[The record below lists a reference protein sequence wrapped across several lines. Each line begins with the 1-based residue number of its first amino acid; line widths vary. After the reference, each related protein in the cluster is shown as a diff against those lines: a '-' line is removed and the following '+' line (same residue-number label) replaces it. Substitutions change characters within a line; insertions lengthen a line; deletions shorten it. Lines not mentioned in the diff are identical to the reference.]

1 MMRLFCPIYPII
13 ASTHRSGNV
22 AGARGNLKSAR
33 KSAAVFR
40 GLQRKVVNRQYVF
53 ASAALSARDEPQQR
67 ESGGIRI
74 GRVGS
79 YSRPAG
85 PTHWSVL
92 LAMRYGLQGNHRED
106 FKMTKTN
113 DILSNESL
121 GFDPD
126 VLAQRYAEERE
137 KRIRPDAET
146 QFVQLSHDSPFA
158 NKYLEEDPY
167 SETLDR
173 APLKDQR
180 EVIVI
185 GGGWVGMLTA
195 ARLSQAGI
203 RDVRIVESGSD
214 FGGTW
219 YWNRY
224 PGAQCDIESYSY
236 LPLLEETGYIPK
248 LRYSYAS
255 EIYEHAQRIGK
266 HFDLYKDAVFQTWVT
281 ELRWLEDESL
291 WLVTTN
297 RGDAM
302 RARHI
307 CLGTGPANRPRLP
320 GIPGVEQFKG
330 HSFHTCR
337 WDYDY
342 TGGGPTGN
350 LTGLADKTVAI
361 IGTGATAVQCVPAL
375 GESAKQLYVFQ
386 RTPSS
391 VDVRNNAETD
401 PLWAESLEPGWQRDR
416 QKKFGEAFLGGP
428 IDPAFVDDGW
438 TRLTRNLKELVAQSE
453 ERISGLAQIADFK
466 TMETIRGL
474 VDETVKDPEVAEKL
488 KAYYNQFCKRPTF
501 NDFYLD
507 TFNRPNVELV
517 DVSASQGVEAITET
531 GIIANGQEY
540 PVDCI
545 IYASGFEITSSYER
559 RLGIPIFGVAGQ
571 SIYEHWEAGMR
582 SMHGL
587 MVSGFPNL
595 FLCGGGFVF
604 QLGANYAHGID
615 VQAGHVAYTIGELS
629 RRGIRSANVSLDAEE
644 RWIADQL
651 ETKGGGFVLGGSPD
665 TCTPGY
671 YNQEGTAK
679 RYRNVR
685 RETYSKGV
693 GAYMKLLRAWRDDGQ
708 LDGLDLD

>member
-1 MMRLFCPIYPII
+1 M
-13 ASTHRSGNV
+13 
-22 AGARGNLKSAR
+22 
-33 KSAAVFR
+33 
-40 GLQRKVVNRQYVF
+40 
-53 ASAALSARDEPQQR
+53 D
-67 ESGGIRI
+67 
-74 GRVGS
+74 
-79 YSRPAG
+79 
-85 PTHWSVL
+85 
-92 LAMRYGLQGNHRED
+92 
-106 FKMTKTN
+106 TN
-113 DILSNESL
+113 DKVISPEAL

-126 VLAQRYAEERE
+126 ALSQRYAAERD
-137 KRIRPDAET
+137 KRIRADAEA
-146 QFVQLSHDSPFA
+146 QFVQLSHDSPFT
-158 NKYLEEDPY
+158 NKYLEADPY
-167 SETLDR
+167 CEPLER
-173 APLKDQR
+173 APLKDER

-195 ARLSQAGI
+195 ARLVEAGI
-203 RDVRIVESGSD
+203 TDVRIVESGGD

-248 LRYSYAS
+248 LRFSYAS

-281 ELRWLEDESL
+281 ELRWLEDESM
-291 WLVTTN
+291 WLVATN
-297 RGDAM
+297 RGDEM
-302 RARHI
+302 RARHV

-320 GIPGVEQFKG
+320 GIPGVEKFTG

-337 WDYDY
+337 WDYEY
-342 TGGGPTGN
+342 TGGGPDGG

-375 GESAKQLYVFQ
+375 GAGAKQLYVFQ

-391 VDVRNNAETD
+391 VDVRNNAKTD
-401 PLWAESLEPGWQRDR
+401 PEWAKNLKPGWQKER

-428 IDPAFVDDGW
+428 IDPAFADDGW
-438 TRLTRNLKELVAQSE
+438 TRLTRNLSELASQTEGKVP
-453 ERISGLAQIADFK
+453 GLVQIADFK
-466 TMETIRGL
+466 TMEEIRGL
-474 VDETVKDPEVAEKL
+474 VDDTVQDPEVAEKL

-517 DVSASQGVEAITET
+517 DVSATQGVEAITEN
-531 GIIANGQEY
+531 GIIANGKEY
-540 PVDCI
+540 AVDCI
-545 IYASGFEITSSYER
+545 VYASGFEITSSYER
-559 RLGIPIFGVAGQ
+559 RLGIPIFGVGGK
-571 SIYEHWEAGMR
+571 SIYEHWQEGMR
-582 SMHGL
+582 TMHGL
-587 MVSGFPNL
+587 MVSDFPNL

-615 VQAGHVAYTIGELS
+615 VQAGHVAYTITELGN
-629 RRGIRSANVSLDAEE
+629 RGVKAANVSVAAEE

-671 YNQEGTAK
+671 YNQEGTTQ

-693 GAYMKLLRAWRDDGQ
+693 GAYMKLLRQWRADGE
-708 LDGLDLD
+708 LEGLELN

>member
-1 MMRLFCPIYPII
+1 MSEAQHPF
-13 ASTHRSGNV
+13 
-22 AGARGNLKSAR
+22 
-33 KSAAVFR
+33 
-40 GLQRKVVNRQYVF
+40 
-53 ASAALSARDEPQQR
+53 
-67 ESGGIRI
+67 
-74 GRVGS
+74 
-79 YSRPAG
+79 
-85 PTHWSVL
+85 
-92 LAMRYGLQGNHRED
+92 
-106 FKMTKTN
+106 
-113 DILSNESL
+113 SNEAL

-126 VLAQRYAEERE
+126 ALAKRYAEERV
-137 KRIRPDAET
+137 KRIREDAEA

-167 SETLDR
+167 CEPVQRD
-173 APLKDQR
+173 PIKDER

-195 ARLSQAGI
+195 ARLVQAGI
-203 RDVRIVESGSD
+203 EGVRIVESGGD

-236 LPLLEETGYIPK
+236 LPLLEETGYVPK
-248 LRYSYAS
+248 LRYSFAP
-255 EIYEHAQRIGK
+255 EIYEHAQRIGR
-266 HFDLYKDAVFQTWVT
+266 HFGLYKDAVFQTWVT
-281 ELRWLEDESL
+281 ELRWLEDEKR
-291 WLVTTN
+291 WLVQTN
-297 RGDAM
+297 HGDEM
-302 RARHI
+302 RARHV

-320 GIPGVEQFKG
+320 GIPGVENFKG

-342 TGGGPTGN
+342 TGGSHEGN
-350 LTGLADKTVAI
+350 LTKLANKTVAI

-401 PLWAESLEPGWQRDR
+401 PEWAASLKPGWQKER

-438 TRLTRNLKELVAQSE
+438 TRLTRNVKTLASKATEQVSNLVQ
-453 ERISGLAQIADFK
+453 LADFK
-466 TMETIRGL
+466 TMEEIRGL
-474 VDETVKDPEVAEKL
+474 VDETVKDPDTADKL

-501 NDFYLD
+501 NDHYLE
-507 TFNRPNVELV
+507 TFNRDNVELV
-517 DVSASQGVEAITET
+517 DVSATQGVEAITEG
-531 GIIANGQEY
+531 GIVANGKEY
-540 PVDCI
+540 EVDCI

-559 RLGIPIFGVAGQ
+559 RLGIPIFGMRGQ
-571 SIYEHWEAGMR
+571 SIYEHWQDGMR

-595 FLCGGGFVF
+595 YMCGGGFVF

-615 VQAGHVAYTIGELS
+615 VQAGHVAYTISELS
-629 RRGIRSANVSLDAEE
+629 RRGIESANVSHEAEE
-644 RWIADQL
+644 QWISDQL
-651 ETKGGGFVLGGSPD
+651 DTRISGFVLGGSPD

-671 YNQEGTAK
+671 YNQEGTSK
-679 RYRNVR
+679 RYRDVR

-693 GAYMKLLRAWRDDGQ
+693 GAYMKLLRDWRESNT
-708 LDGLDLD
+708 LEGLELG

>member
-1 MMRLFCPIYPII
+1 M
-13 ASTHRSGNV
+13 S
-22 AGARGNLKSAR
+22 
-33 KSAAVFR
+33 
-40 GLQRKVVNRQYVF
+40 VN
-53 ASAALSARDEPQQR
+53 
-67 ESGGIRI
+67 
-74 GRVGS
+74 
-79 YSRPAG
+79 
-85 PTHWSVL
+85 
-92 LAMRYGLQGNHRED
+92 
-106 FKMTKTN
+106 N
-113 DILSNESL
+113 DPFSIDSL

-126 VLAQRYAEERE
+126 TLSKRYAVERE
-137 KRIRPDAET
+137 KRIREDAEA

-167 SETLDR
+167 CEPVQRD
-173 APLKDQR
+173 PIKDER

-195 ARLSQAGI
+195 ARLVQAGI
-203 RDVRIVESGSD
+203 DGVRIVESGGD

-236 LPLLEETGYIPK
+236 LPLLEETGYVPK
-248 LRYSYAS
+248 LRYSFAP
-255 EIYEHAQRIGK
+255 EIYEHAQRIGQ
-266 HFDLYKDAVFQTWVT
+266 HFGLYEDAVFQTWVT
-281 ELRWLEDESL
+281 ELRWLEDDNR
-291 WLVTTN
+291 WLVQTN
-297 RGDAM
+297 HGDEM

-320 GIPGVEQFKG
+320 GIPGVENFKG

-342 TGGGPTGN
+342 TGGSHEGGLEN
-350 LTGLADKTVAI
+350 LADKTVAI

-401 PLWAESLEPGWQRDR
+401 PKWAASLKPGWQKER

-438 TRLTRNLKELVAQSE
+438 TRLTRNVRTLASKATEQVSNLVQ
-453 ERISGLAQIADFK
+453 LADFK
-466 TMETIRGL
+466 TMEEIRGL
-474 VDETVKDPEVAEKL
+474 VDETVRDPETADKL

-501 NDFYLD
+501 NDHYLD
-507 TFNRPNVELV
+507 TFNRDNVELV
-517 DVSASQGVEAITET
+517 DVSTTQGVEAITER
-531 GIIANGQEY
+531 GVVASGKEY
-540 PVDCI
+540 EVDCI

-559 RLGIPIFGVAGQ
+559 RLGIPIFGIGGR
-571 SIYEHWEAGMR
+571 SIYEHWQDGMR

-595 FLCGGGFVF
+595 YMCGGGFVF

-615 VQAGHVAYTIGELS
+615 LQAGHVAYIISELS
-629 RRGIRSANVSLDAEE
+629 RRGIQSANVSHQAEE
-644 RWIADQL
+644 HWISDQL
-651 ETKGGGFVLGGSPD
+651 DTRISSFVLGGSPD

-671 YNQEGTAK
+671 YNQEGTRK
-679 RYRNVR
+679 RYRDVR

-693 GAYMKLLRAWRDDGQ
+693 GAYMKLLRDWRESNT
-708 LDGLDLD
+708 LEGLELS

>member
-1 MMRLFCPIYPII
+1 M
-13 ASTHRSGNV
+13 
-22 AGARGNLKSAR
+22 
-33 KSAAVFR
+33 AATD
-40 GLQRKVVNRQYVF
+40 NP
-53 ASAALSARDEPQQR
+53 LSR
-67 ESGGIRI
+67 E
-74 GRVGS
+74 
-79 YSRPAG
+79 
-85 PTHWSVL
+85 
-92 LAMRYGLQGNHRED
+92 
-106 FKMTKTN
+106 K
-113 DILSNESL
+113 L

-126 VLAQRYAEERE
+126 ALAKRYALERE
-137 KRIRPDAET
+137 KRVRPDAEA

-167 SETLDR
+167 CEPETR
-173 APLKDQR
+173 SPLKDKR

-195 ARLSQAGI
+195 ARLIQAGV
-203 RDVRIVESGSD
+203 RDVRIVESGGD

-236 LPLLEETGYIPK
+236 LPLLEETGYVPK
-248 LRYSYAS
+248 LRFSYAS
-255 EIYEHAQRIGK
+255 EIYEHAQRIGQ
-266 HFDLYKDAVFQTWVT
+266 HFNLYKDAVFQTWVT
-281 ELRWLEDESL
+281 ELRWLEDEAM
-291 WLVTTN
+291 WLVSTN
-297 RGDAM
+297 RGDEM
-302 RARHI
+302 RARHV

-320 GIPGVEQFKG
+320 GIPGVESFKG

-342 TGGGPTGN
+342 TGGGPEGN
-350 LTGLADKTVAI
+350 LTGLKDKNVAI

-375 GESAKQLYVFQ
+375 GKSAKQLYVFQ

-391 VDVRNNAETD
+391 VDLRNNAETD
-401 PLWAESLEPGWQRDR
+401 PEWAKNLKPGWQKER

-438 TRLTRNLKELVAQSE
+438 TRLTRNLKAMASQVEGKAPGLVQM
-453 ERISGLAQIADFK
+453 ADFK
-466 TMETIRGL
+466 TMEDIRGL
-474 VDETVKDPEVAEKL
+474 VDDVVKNPEVAEKL

-501 NDFYLD
+501 NDYYLD
-507 TFNRPNVELV
+507 TFNRTNVELV
-517 DVSASQGVEAITET
+517 DVSATQGVEAITESA
-531 GIIANGQEY
+531 IVANGKEY

-545 IYASGFEITSSYER
+545 VYASGFEITSSYER
-559 RLGIPIFGVAGQ
+559 RLGIPVFGIEGQ
-571 SIYEHWEAGMR
+571 SIYDHWQDGMR
-582 SMHGL
+582 TMHGL

-615 VQAGHVAYTIGELS
+615 VQAGHVAYTISELAS
-629 RRGIRSANVSLDAEE
+629 RGIKSANVSNEAEE

-651 ETKGGGFVLGGSPD
+651 ETKGSGFVLGGSPD

-671 YNQEGTAK
+671 YNQEGTTK

-693 GAYMKLLRAWRDDGQ
+693 GAYMKLLREWREDG
-708 LDGLDLD
+708 GLNGLELQ

>member
-1 MMRLFCPIYPII
+1 M
-13 ASTHRSGNV
+13 A
-22 AGARGNLKSAR
+22 
-33 KSAAVFR
+33 
-40 GLQRKVVNRQYVF
+40 
-53 ASAALSARDEPQQR
+53 
-67 ESGGIRI
+67 
-74 GRVGS
+74 
-79 YSRPAG
+79 
-85 PTHWSVL
+85 
-92 LAMRYGLQGNHRED
+92 
-106 FKMTKTN
+106 TN
-113 DILSNESL
+113 DEVISPEVL

-126 VLAQRYAEERE
+126 ALAQRYAAERD
-137 KRIRPDAET
+137 KRIRADAEA
-146 QFVQLSHDSPFA
+146 QFVQLSHDSPFT
-158 NKYLEEDPY
+158 NKYLEDDPY
-167 SETLDR
+167 CKALDR

-195 ARLSQAGI
+195 ARLVEAGI
-203 RDVRIVESGSD
+203 SDVRIVESGGD

-236 LPLLEETGYIPK
+236 LPLLEETGYVPK
-248 LRYSYAS
+248 LRFSYAS
-255 EIYEHAQRIGK
+255 EIYEHAQRIGR

-281 ELRWLEDESL
+281 ELRWLEDESM
-291 WLVTTN
+291 WLVATN
-297 RGDAM
+297 RGDEM
-302 RARHI
+302 RARHV

-320 GIPGVEQFKG
+320 GIPGVGKFKG

-342 TGGGPTGN
+342 TGGGPDGG

-375 GESAKQLYVFQ
+375 GEGAKQLYVFQ

-401 PLWAESLEPGWQRDR
+401 PEWAKNLKPGWQKER

-428 IDPAFVDDGW
+428 IDPAFADDGW
-438 TRLTRNLKELVAQSE
+438 TRLTRNVTELANQTAGKVP
-453 ERISGLAQIADFK
+453 GLVQIADFK
-466 TMETIRGL
+466 TMEEIRGL
-474 VDETVKDPEVAEKL
+474 VDDTVKDPDVAEKL

-517 DVSASQGVEAITET
+517 DVSATQGVEAITEN
-531 GIIANGQEY
+531 GIIANDKEY
-540 PVDCI
+540 AVDCI
-545 IYASGFEITSSYER
+545 VYASGFEITSSYER
-559 RLGIPIFGVAGQ
+559 RLGIPIFGIGGE
-571 SIYEHWEAGMR
+571 SIYEHWREGMR
-582 SMHGL
+582 TMHGL

-615 VQAGHVAYTIGELS
+615 VQAGHVAYTITELGS
-629 RRGIRSANVSLDAEE
+629 RGVKAANVSITAEE

-671 YNQEGTAK
+671 YNQEGTTQ
-679 RYRNVR
+679 RYRDVR

-693 GAYMKLLRAWRDDGQ
+693 GAYMKLLRQWREDGE
-708 LDGLDLD
+708 LEGLELN

>member
-1 MMRLFCPIYPII
+1 MSEAQHPF
-13 ASTHRSGNV
+13 
-22 AGARGNLKSAR
+22 
-33 KSAAVFR
+33 
-40 GLQRKVVNRQYVF
+40 
-53 ASAALSARDEPQQR
+53 
-67 ESGGIRI
+67 
-74 GRVGS
+74 
-79 YSRPAG
+79 
-85 PTHWSVL
+85 
-92 LAMRYGLQGNHRED
+92 
-106 FKMTKTN
+106 
-113 DILSNESL
+113 SNEAL

-126 VLAQRYAEERE
+126 ALAKRYAEERE
-137 KRIRPDAET
+137 KRIREDAEA

-167 SETLDR
+167 CEPVQRD
-173 APLKDQR
+173 PIKDER

-195 ARLSQAGI
+195 ARLVQAGI
-203 RDVRIVESGSD
+203 EGVRIVESGGD

-236 LPLLEETGYIPK
+236 LPLLEETGYVPK
-248 LRYSYAS
+248 LRYSFAP
-255 EIYEHAQRIGK
+255 EIYEHAQRIGQ
-266 HFDLYKDAVFQTWVT
+266 HFGLYEDAVFQTWVT
-281 ELRWLEDESL
+281 ELRWLEDEKR
-291 WLVTTN
+291 WLVQTN
-297 RGDAM
+297 HGDEM

-320 GIPGVEQFKG
+320 GIPGVEDFKG

-342 TGGGPTGN
+342 TGGSHEGGLDN
-350 LTGLADKTVAI
+350 LADKTVAI

-401 PLWAESLEPGWQRDR
+401 PEWAASLKPGWQKER

-428 IDPAFVDDGW
+428 IDPAFIDDGW
-438 TRLTRNLKELVAQSE
+438 TRLTRNVKTLASKATEQVSNLVQ
-453 ERISGLAQIADFK
+453 LADFK
-466 TMETIRGL
+466 TMEEIRGL
-474 VDETVKDPEVAEKL
+474 VDETVKDPETADKL

-501 NDFYLD
+501 NDHYLA
-507 TFNRPNVELV
+507 TFNRENVELV
-517 DVSASQGVEAITET
+517 DVSTTQGVEAITER
-531 GIIANGQEY
+531 GIVANGKEY
-540 PVDCI
+540 EVDCI

-559 RLGIPIFGVAGQ
+559 RLGIPIFGMGGQ
-571 SIYEHWEAGMR
+571 SIYEHWQDGMR

-595 FLCGGGFVF
+595 YMCGGGFVF

-615 VQAGHVAYTIGELS
+615 VQAGHVAYTISELS
-629 RRGIRSANVSLDAEE
+629 HRGIQSANVSHEAEE
-644 RWIADQL
+644 QWISDQL
-651 ETKGGGFVLGGSPD
+651 DTRISGFVLGGSPD

-671 YNQEGTAK
+671 YNQEGTSK
-679 RYRNVR
+679 RYRDVR

-693 GAYMKLLRAWRDDGQ
+693 GAYMKLLRDWRESNT
-708 LDGLDLD
+708 LEGLELS

>member
-1 MMRLFCPIYPII
+1 VSEAQHPF
-13 ASTHRSGNV
+13 
-22 AGARGNLKSAR
+22 
-33 KSAAVFR
+33 
-40 GLQRKVVNRQYVF
+40 
-53 ASAALSARDEPQQR
+53 
-67 ESGGIRI
+67 
-74 GRVGS
+74 
-79 YSRPAG
+79 
-85 PTHWSVL
+85 
-92 LAMRYGLQGNHRED
+92 
-106 FKMTKTN
+106 
-113 DILSNESL
+113 SNEAL

-126 VLAQRYAEERE
+126 ALAKRYAEERV
-137 KRIRPDAET
+137 KRIREDAEA

-167 SETLDR
+167 CEPVQRD
-173 APLKDQR
+173 PIKDER

-195 ARLSQAGI
+195 ARLVQAGI
-203 RDVRIVESGSD
+203 EGVRIVESGGD

-236 LPLLEETGYIPK
+236 LPLLEETGYVPK
-248 LRYSYAS
+248 LRYSFAP
-255 EIYEHAQRIGK
+255 EIYEHAQRIGR
-266 HFDLYKDAVFQTWVT
+266 HFGLYKDAVFQTWVT
-281 ELRWLEDESL
+281 ELRWLEDEKR
-291 WLVTTN
+291 WLVQTN
-297 RGDAM
+297 HGDEM
-302 RARHI
+302 RARHV

-320 GIPGVEQFKG
+320 GIPGVENFKG

-342 TGGGPTGN
+342 TGGSHEGN
-350 LTGLADKTVAI
+350 LTKLANKTVAI

-401 PLWAESLEPGWQRDR
+401 PEWAASLKPGWQKER

-438 TRLTRNLKELVAQSE
+438 TRLTRNVKTLASKATEQVSNLVQ
-453 ERISGLAQIADFK
+453 LADFK
-466 TMETIRGL
+466 TMEEIRGL
-474 VDETVKDPEVAEKL
+474 VDETVKDPDTADKL

-501 NDFYLD
+501 NDHYLE
-507 TFNRPNVELV
+507 TFNRDNVELV
-517 DVSASQGVEAITET
+517 DVSATQGVEAITEG
-531 GIIANGQEY
+531 GIVANGKEY
-540 PVDCI
+540 EVDCI

-559 RLGIPIFGVAGQ
+559 RLGIPIFGMGGQ
-571 SIYEHWEAGMR
+571 SIYEHWQDGMR

-595 FLCGGGFVF
+595 YMCGGGFVF

-615 VQAGHVAYTIGELS
+615 VQAGHVAYTISELS
-629 RRGIRSANVSLDAEE
+629 RRGIQSANVSHEAEE
-644 RWIADQL
+644 QWISDQL
-651 ETKGGGFVLGGSPD
+651 DTRISGFVLGGSPD

-671 YNQEGTAK
+671 YNQEGTSK
-679 RYRNVR
+679 RYRDVR

-693 GAYMKLLRAWRDDGQ
+693 GAYMKLLRDWRESNT
-708 LDGLDLD
+708 LEGLELG

>member
-1 MMRLFCPIYPII
+1 M
-13 ASTHRSGNV
+13 
-22 AGARGNLKSAR
+22 
-33 KSAAVFR
+33 
-40 GLQRKVVNRQYVF
+40 
-53 ASAALSARDEPQQR
+53 D
-67 ESGGIRI
+67 
-74 GRVGS
+74 
-79 YSRPAG
+79 
-85 PTHWSVL
+85 
-92 LAMRYGLQGNHRED
+92 
-106 FKMTKTN
+106 TN
-113 DILSNESL
+113 DKVISPEAL

-126 VLAQRYAEERE
+126 ALSQRYAAERD
-137 KRIRPDAET
+137 KRIRADAEA
-146 QFVQLSHDSPFA
+146 QFVQLSHESPFT
-158 NKYLEEDPY
+158 NKYLEADPY
-167 SETLDR
+167 CEPLER
-173 APLKDQR
+173 APLKDER

-195 ARLSQAGI
+195 ARLVEAGI
-203 RDVRIVESGSD
+203 TDVRIVESGGD

-248 LRYSYAS
+248 LRFSYAS

-281 ELRWLEDESL
+281 ELRWLEDESM
-291 WLVTTN
+291 WLVATN
-297 RGDAM
+297 RGDEM
-302 RARHI
+302 RARHV

-320 GIPGVEQFKG
+320 GIPGVEKFTG

-342 TGGGPTGN
+342 TGGGPDGG

-375 GESAKQLYVFQ
+375 GAGAKQLYVFQ

-391 VDVRNNAETD
+391 VDARNNAETD
-401 PLWAESLEPGWQRDR
+401 PEWAKNLKPGWQKER

-428 IDPAFVDDGW
+428 IDPAFADDGW
-438 TRLTRNLKELVAQSE
+438 TRLTRNLSELASQTEGKVP
-453 ERISGLAQIADFK
+453 GLVQIADFK
-466 TMETIRGL
+466 TMEEIRGL
-474 VDETVKDPEVAEKL
+474 VDDTVQDPEVAEKL

-517 DVSASQGVEAITET
+517 DVSATQGVEAITEN
-531 GIIANGQEY
+531 GIIANGKEY
-540 PVDCI
+540 AVDCI
-545 IYASGFEITSSYER
+545 VYASGFEITSSYER
-559 RLGIPIFGVAGQ
+559 RLGIPIFGVGGK
-571 SIYEHWEAGMR
+571 SIYEHWQEGMR
-582 SMHGL
+582 TMHGL
-587 MVSGFPNL
+587 MVSDFPNL

-615 VQAGHVAYTIGELS
+615 VQAGHVAYTITEL
-629 RRGIRSANVSLDAEE
+629 RNRGVKAANVSVAAEE

-671 YNQEGTAK
+671 YNQEGTTQ

-693 GAYMKLLRAWRDDGQ
+693 GAYMKLLRQWRADGE
-708 LDGLDLD
+708 LEGLELN

>member
-1 MMRLFCPIYPII
+1 M
-13 ASTHRSGNV
+13 
-22 AGARGNLKSAR
+22 
-33 KSAAVFR
+33 
-40 GLQRKVVNRQYVF
+40 
-53 ASAALSARDEPQQR
+53 D
-67 ESGGIRI
+67 
-74 GRVGS
+74 
-79 YSRPAG
+79 
-85 PTHWSVL
+85 
-92 LAMRYGLQGNHRED
+92 
-106 FKMTKTN
+106 TN
-113 DILSNESL
+113 DKVISPEAL

-126 VLAQRYAEERE
+126 ALSQRYAAERD
-137 KRIRPDAET
+137 KRIRADAEA
-146 QFVQLSHDSPFA
+146 QFVQLSHESPFT
-158 NKYLEEDPY
+158 NKYLEADPY
-167 SETLDR
+167 CEPLER
-173 APLKDQR
+173 APLKDER

-195 ARLSQAGI
+195 ARLVEAGI
-203 RDVRIVESGSD
+203 TDVRIVESGGD

-248 LRYSYAS
+248 LRFSYAS

-281 ELRWLEDESL
+281 ELRWLEDESM
-291 WLVTTN
+291 WLVATN
-297 RGDAM
+297 RGDEM
-302 RARHI
+302 RARRV

-320 GIPGVEQFKG
+320 GIPGVEKFTG

-337 WDYDY
+337 WDYEY
-342 TGGGPTGN
+342 TGGGPDGG

-375 GESAKQLYVFQ
+375 GAGAKQLYVFQ

-391 VDVRNNAETD
+391 VDARNNAETD
-401 PLWAESLEPGWQRDR
+401 PEWAKNLKPGWQKER

-428 IDPAFVDDGW
+428 IDPAFADDGW
-438 TRLTRNLKELVAQSE
+438 TRLTRNLSELASQTEGKVP
-453 ERISGLAQIADFK
+453 GLVQIADFK
-466 TMETIRGL
+466 TMEEIRGL
-474 VDETVKDPEVAEKL
+474 VDDTVQDPEVAEKL

-517 DVSASQGVEAITET
+517 DVSATQGVEAITEN
-531 GIIANGQEY
+531 GIVANGKEY
-540 PVDCI
+540 AVDCI
-545 IYASGFEITSSYER
+545 VYASGFEITSSYER
-559 RLGIPIFGVAGQ
+559 RLGIPIFGIGGK
-571 SIYEHWEAGMR
+571 SIYEHWQEGMR
-582 SMHGL
+582 TMHGL

-615 VQAGHVAYTIGELS
+615 VQAGHVAYTITELGN
-629 RRGIRSANVSLDAEE
+629 RGVKAVNVSVAAEE

-671 YNQEGTAK
+671 YNQEGTTQ

-693 GAYMKLLRAWRDDGQ
+693 GAYMKLLRQWRADGE
-708 LDGLDLD
+708 LEGLELN

>member
-1 MMRLFCPIYPII
+1 VSEAQHPFSSE
-13 ASTHRSGNV
+13 A
-22 AGARGNLKSAR
+22 
-33 KSAAVFR
+33 
-40 GLQRKVVNRQYVF
+40 
-53 ASAALSARDEPQQR
+53 
-67 ESGGIRI
+67 
-74 GRVGS
+74 
-79 YSRPAG
+79 
-85 PTHWSVL
+85 
-92 LAMRYGLQGNHRED
+92 
-106 FKMTKTN
+106 
-113 DILSNESL
+113 L

-126 VLAQRYAEERE
+126 ALAKRYAEERE
-137 KRIRPDAET
+137 KRIRGDAEA

-167 SETLDR
+167 CEPVQRD
-173 APLKDQR
+173 PIKDER

-195 ARLSQAGI
+195 ARLVQAGI
-203 RDVRIVESGSD
+203 EGVRIVESGGD

-236 LPLLEETGYIPK
+236 LPLLEETGYVPK
-248 LRYSYAS
+248 LRYSFAP
-255 EIYEHAQRIGK
+255 EIYEHAQRIGQ
-266 HFDLYKDAVFQTWVT
+266 HFGLYEDAVFQTWVT
-281 ELRWLEDESL
+281 ELRWLDNEKR
-291 WLVTTN
+291 WLVQTN
-297 RGDAM
+297 HDDEM

-320 GIPGVEQFKG
+320 GIPGVEDFKG

-342 TGGGPTGN
+342 TGGSHEEGLDN
-350 LTGLADKTVAI
+350 LADKTVAI

-401 PLWAESLEPGWQRDR
+401 PEWAASLKPGWQKER

-438 TRLTRNLKELVAQSE
+438 TRLTRNVKALASKATEQVSNLVQ
-453 ERISGLAQIADFK
+453 LADFK
-466 TMETIRGL
+466 TMEEIRGL
-474 VDETVKDPEVAEKL
+474 VDETVKDPETADKL

-501 NDFYLD
+501 NDHYLA
-507 TFNRPNVELV
+507 TFNRENVELV
-517 DVSASQGVEAITET
+517 DVSTTQGVEAITER
-531 GIIANGQEY
+531 GIVANGKEY
-540 PVDCI
+540 EVDCI

-559 RLGIPIFGVAGQ
+559 RLGIPIFGMGGQ
-571 SIYEHWEAGMR
+571 SIYEHWQDGMR

-595 FLCGGGFVF
+595 YMCGGGFVF

-615 VQAGHVAYTIGELS
+615 VQAGHVAYTISELS
-629 RRGIRSANVSLDAEE
+629 HRGIQSANVSHEAEE
-644 RWIADQL
+644 QWISDQL
-651 ETKGGGFVLGGSPD
+651 DTRISGFVLGGSPD

-671 YNQEGTAK
+671 YNQEGTSK
-679 RYRNVR
+679 RYRDVR

-693 GAYMKLLRAWRDDGQ
+693 GAYMKLLRDWRESNT
-708 LDGLDLD
+708 LEGLELS

>member
-1 MMRLFCPIYPII
+1 M
-13 ASTHRSGNV
+13 A
-22 AGARGNLKSAR
+22 
-33 KSAAVFR
+33 
-40 GLQRKVVNRQYVF
+40 
-53 ASAALSARDEPQQR
+53 
-67 ESGGIRI
+67 
-74 GRVGS
+74 
-79 YSRPAG
+79 
-85 PTHWSVL
+85 
-92 LAMRYGLQGNHRED
+92 
-106 FKMTKTN
+106 TN
-113 DILSNESL
+113 DEVISPEVL

-126 VLAQRYAEERE
+126 ALAQRYAAERD
-137 KRIRPDAET
+137 KRIRADAEA
-146 QFVQLSHDSPFA
+146 QFVQLSHDSPFT
-158 NKYLEEDPY
+158 NKYLEDDPY
-167 SETLDR
+167 CKALDR

-195 ARLSQAGI
+195 ARLVEAGI
-203 RDVRIVESGSD
+203 SDVRIVESGGD

-236 LPLLEETGYIPK
+236 LPLLEETGYVPK
-248 LRYSYAS
+248 LRFSYAS
-255 EIYEHAQRIGK
+255 EIYEHAQRIGR

-281 ELRWLEDESL
+281 ELRWLEDESM
-291 WLVTTN
+291 WLVATN
-297 RGDAM
+297 RGDEM
-302 RARHI
+302 RARHV

-320 GIPGVEQFKG
+320 GIPGVEKFKG

-342 TGGGPTGN
+342 TGGGPDGG

-375 GESAKQLYVFQ
+375 GEGAKQLYVFQ

-401 PLWAESLEPGWQRDR
+401 PEWAKNLKPGWQKER

-428 IDPAFVDDGW
+428 IDPAFADDGW
-438 TRLTRNLKELVAQSE
+438 TRLTRNVTELANQTAGKVP
-453 ERISGLAQIADFK
+453 GLLQIADFK
-466 TMETIRGL
+466 TMEEIRGL
-474 VDETVKDPEVAEKL
+474 VDDTVKDPDVAEKL

-517 DVSASQGVEAITET
+517 DVSATQGVEAITEN
-531 GIIANGQEY
+531 GIIANDKEY
-540 PVDCI
+540 AVDCI
-545 IYASGFEITSSYER
+545 VYASGFEITSSYER
-559 RLGIPIFGVAGQ
+559 RLGIPIFGIGGE
-571 SIYEHWEAGMR
+571 SIYEHWREGMR
-582 SMHGL
+582 TMHGL

-615 VQAGHVAYTIGELS
+615 VQAGHVAYTITELGS
-629 RRGIRSANVSLDAEE
+629 RGVKAANVSITAEE

-671 YNQEGTAK
+671 YNQEGTTQ
-679 RYRNVR
+679 RYRDVR

-693 GAYMKLLRAWRDDGQ
+693 GAYMKLLRQWREDGE
-708 LDGLDLD
+708 LEGLELN

>member
-1 MMRLFCPIYPII
+1 M
-13 ASTHRSGNV
+13 S
-22 AGARGNLKSAR
+22 
-33 KSAAVFR
+33 
-40 GLQRKVVNRQYVF
+40 VN
-53 ASAALSARDEPQQR
+53 
-67 ESGGIRI
+67 
-74 GRVGS
+74 
-79 YSRPAG
+79 
-85 PTHWSVL
+85 
-92 LAMRYGLQGNHRED
+92 
-106 FKMTKTN
+106 N
-113 DILSNESL
+113 DPFSIESL

-126 VLAQRYAEERE
+126 ALAKRYAEERE
-137 KRIRPDAET
+137 KRIREDAEA

-167 SETLDR
+167 CEPVQRD
-173 APLKDQR
+173 PIKDER

-195 ARLSQAGI
+195 ARLVQAGI
-203 RDVRIVESGSD
+203 EGVRIVESGGD

-236 LPLLEETGYIPK
+236 LPLLEETGYVPK
-248 LRYSYAS
+248 LRYSFAP
-255 EIYEHAQRIGK
+255 EIYEHAQRIGQ
-266 HFDLYKDAVFQTWVT
+266 HFGLYEDAVFQTWVT
-281 ELRWLEDESL
+281 ELRWLEDEKR
-291 WLVTTN
+291 WLVQTN
-297 RGDAM
+297 HGDEM

-320 GIPGVEQFKG
+320 GIPGVEDFRG

-342 TGGGPTGN
+342 TGGSHEGGLDN
-350 LTGLADKTVAI
+350 LADKTVAI

-401 PLWAESLEPGWQRDR
+401 PEWAASLKPGWQKER

-428 IDPAFVDDGW
+428 IDPAFIDDGW
-438 TRLTRNLKELVAQSE
+438 TRLTRNVKTLASKATEQVSNLVQ
-453 ERISGLAQIADFK
+453 LADFK
-466 TMETIRGL
+466 TMEEIRGL
-474 VDETVKDPEVAEKL
+474 VDETVKDPETADKL

-501 NDFYLD
+501 NDHYLA
-507 TFNRPNVELV
+507 TFNRENVELV
-517 DVSASQGVEAITET
+517 DVSTTQGVEAITER
-531 GIIANGQEY
+531 GIVANGKEY
-540 PVDCI
+540 EVDCI

-559 RLGIPIFGVAGQ
+559 RLGIPIFGMGGQ
-571 SIYEHWEAGMR
+571 SIYEHWQNGMR

-595 FLCGGGFVF
+595 YMCGGGFVF

-615 VQAGHVAYTIGELS
+615 VQAGHVAYTISELS
-629 RRGIRSANVSLDAEE
+629 HRGIQSANVSHEAEE
-644 RWIADQL
+644 QWISDQL
-651 ETKGGGFVLGGSPD
+651 DTRISGFVLGGSPD

-671 YNQEGTAK
+671 YNQEGTSK
-679 RYRNVR
+679 RYRDVR

-693 GAYMKLLRAWRDDGQ
+693 GAYMKLLRDWRESNT
-708 LDGLDLD
+708 LEGLELS

>member
-1 MMRLFCPIYPII
+1 MSEAQHPFSSE
-13 ASTHRSGNV
+13 A
-22 AGARGNLKSAR
+22 
-33 KSAAVFR
+33 
-40 GLQRKVVNRQYVF
+40 
-53 ASAALSARDEPQQR
+53 
-67 ESGGIRI
+67 
-74 GRVGS
+74 
-79 YSRPAG
+79 
-85 PTHWSVL
+85 
-92 LAMRYGLQGNHRED
+92 
-106 FKMTKTN
+106 
-113 DILSNESL
+113 L

-126 VLAQRYAEERE
+126 ALAKRYAAERE
-137 KRIRPDAET
+137 KRIREDAEA

-167 SETLDR
+167 CEPVQRD
-173 APLKDQR
+173 PIKDER

-195 ARLSQAGI
+195 ARLVQAGI
-203 RDVRIVESGSD
+203 EGVRIIESGGD

-236 LPLLEETGYIPK
+236 LPLLEETGYVPK
-248 LRYSYAS
+248 LRYSFAP
-255 EIYEHAQRIGK
+255 EIYEHAQRIGQ
-266 HFDLYKDAVFQTWVT
+266 HFGLYENAVFQTWVT
-281 ELRWLEDESL
+281 ELRWLEDEKR
-291 WLVTTN
+291 WLVQTN
-297 RGDAM
+297 HGDEM

-320 GIPGVEQFKG
+320 GIPGVEDFKG

-342 TGGGPTGN
+342 TGGSHEGGLDN
-350 LTGLADKTVAI
+350 LADKTVAI

-401 PLWAESLEPGWQRDR
+401 PEWAASLKPGWQKER
-416 QKKFGEAFLGGP
+416 QRKFGEAFLGGP
-428 IDPAFVDDGW
+428 IDPAFIDDGW
-438 TRLTRNLKELVAQSE
+438 TRLTRNVKTLASKATEQVSNLVQ
-453 ERISGLAQIADFK
+453 LADFK
-466 TMETIRGL
+466 TMEEIRGL
-474 VDETVKDPEVAEKL
+474 VDETVKDPETADKL

-501 NDFYLD
+501 NDHYLA
-507 TFNRPNVELV
+507 TFNRENVELV
-517 DVSASQGVEAITET
+517 DVSATQGVEAITER
-531 GIIANGQEY
+531 GIVANGKEY
-540 PVDCI
+540 EVDCI

-559 RLGIPIFGVAGQ
+559 RLGIPIFGMGGQ
-571 SIYEHWEAGMR
+571 SIYEHWQDGMR

-595 FLCGGGFVF
+595 YMCGGGFVF

-615 VQAGHVAYTIGELS
+615 VQAGHVAYTISELS
-629 RRGIRSANVSLDAEE
+629 RRGIQSANVSHEAEE
-644 RWIADQL
+644 QWISDQL
-651 ETKGGGFVLGGSPD
+651 DTRISGFVLGGSPD

-671 YNQEGTAK
+671 YNQEGTSK
-679 RYRNVR
+679 RYRDVR

-693 GAYMKLLRAWRDDGQ
+693 GAYMKLLRDWRESNS
-708 LDGLDLD
+708 LEGLELS

>member
-1 MMRLFCPIYPII
+1 M
-13 ASTHRSGNV
+13 S
-22 AGARGNLKSAR
+22 
-33 KSAAVFR
+33 
-40 GLQRKVVNRQYVF
+40 VN
-53 ASAALSARDEPQQR
+53 
-67 ESGGIRI
+67 
-74 GRVGS
+74 
-79 YSRPAG
+79 
-85 PTHWSVL
+85 
-92 LAMRYGLQGNHRED
+92 
-106 FKMTKTN
+106 N
-113 DILSNESL
+113 DPFSIDSL

-126 VLAQRYAEERE
+126 TLSKRYAVERE
-137 KRIRPDAET
+137 KRIREDAEA

-167 SETLDR
+167 CEPVQRD
-173 APLKDQR
+173 PIKDER

-195 ARLSQAGI
+195 ARLVQAGI
-203 RDVRIVESGSD
+203 EGVRIVESGGD

-236 LPLLEETGYIPK
+236 LPLLEETGYVPK
-248 LRYSYAS
+248 LRYSFAP
-255 EIYEHAQRIGK
+255 EIYEHAQRIGQ
-266 HFDLYKDAVFQTWVT
+266 HFGLYEDAVFQTWVT
-281 ELRWLEDESL
+281 ELRWLEDDNR
-291 WLVTTN
+291 WLVQTN
-297 RGDAM
+297 HGDEM

-320 GIPGVEQFKG
+320 GIPGVENFKG

-342 TGGGPTGN
+342 TGGSHEGGLEN
-350 LTGLADKTVAI
+350 LADKTVAI

-401 PLWAESLEPGWQRDR
+401 PKWAASLKPGWQKER

-438 TRLTRNLKELVAQSE
+438 TRLTRNVRTLASKATEQVSNLVQ
-453 ERISGLAQIADFK
+453 LADFK
-466 TMETIRGL
+466 TMEEIRGL
-474 VDETVKDPEVAEKL
+474 VDETVRDPETADKL

-501 NDFYLD
+501 NDHYLD
-507 TFNRPNVELV
+507 TFNRDNVELV
-517 DVSASQGVEAITET
+517 DVSTTQGVEAITER
-531 GIIANGQEY
+531 GVVASGKEY
-540 PVDCI
+540 EVDCI

-559 RLGIPIFGVAGQ
+559 RLGIPIFGIGGR
-571 SIYEHWEAGMR
+571 SIYEHWQDGMR

-595 FLCGGGFVF
+595 YMCGGGFVF

-615 VQAGHVAYTIGELS
+615 VQAGHVAYTISELS
-629 RRGIRSANVSLDAEE
+629 RRGIQSANVSHQAEE
-644 RWIADQL
+644 HWISKQL
-651 ETKGGGFVLGGSPD
+651 DTRISSFVLGGSPD

-671 YNQEGTAK
+671 YNQEGTRK
-679 RYRNVR
+679 RYRDVR

-693 GAYMKLLRAWRDDGQ
+693 GAYMKLLRDWRESNM
-708 LDGLDLD
+708 LEGLELS

>member
-1 MMRLFCPIYPII
+1 MSEAQHPF
-13 ASTHRSGNV
+13 
-22 AGARGNLKSAR
+22 
-33 KSAAVFR
+33 
-40 GLQRKVVNRQYVF
+40 
-53 ASAALSARDEPQQR
+53 
-67 ESGGIRI
+67 
-74 GRVGS
+74 
-79 YSRPAG
+79 
-85 PTHWSVL
+85 
-92 LAMRYGLQGNHRED
+92 
-106 FKMTKTN
+106 
-113 DILSNESL
+113 SNEAL

-126 VLAQRYAEERE
+126 ALAKRYAEERE
-137 KRIRPDAET
+137 KRIREDAEA

-167 SETLDR
+167 CEPVQRD
-173 APLKDQR
+173 PIKDER

-195 ARLSQAGI
+195 ARLVQAGI
-203 RDVRIVESGSD
+203 EGVRIVESGGD

-236 LPLLEETGYIPK
+236 LPLLEETGYVPK
-248 LRYSYAS
+248 LRYSFAP
-255 EIYEHAQRIGK
+255 EIYEHAQRIGQ
-266 HFDLYKDAVFQTWVT
+266 HFGLYQDAVFQTWVT
-281 ELRWLEDESL
+281 ELRWLDDEKQ
-291 WLVTTN
+291 WLVQTN
-297 RGDAM
+297 HGDEM
-302 RARHI
+302 RARHV

-320 GIPGVEQFKG
+320 GIPGVEDFRG

-342 TGGGPTGN
+342 TGGSHEGGLDN
-350 LTGLADKTVAI
+350 LADKTVAI

-401 PLWAESLEPGWQRDR
+401 PEWAASLKPGWQKER

-428 IDPAFVDDGW
+428 IDPAFIDDGW
-438 TRLTRNLKELVAQSE
+438 TRLTRNVKTLASKATEQVSNLVQ
-453 ERISGLAQIADFK
+453 LADFK
-466 TMETIRGL
+466 TMEEIRGL
-474 VDETVKDPEVAEKL
+474 VDETVKDPETADKL

-501 NDFYLD
+501 NDHYLA
-507 TFNRPNVELV
+507 TFNRENVELV
-517 DVSASQGVEAITET
+517 DVSTTQGVEAITER
-531 GIIANGQEY
+531 GIVANGKEY
-540 PVDCI
+540 EVDCI

-559 RLGIPIFGVAGQ
+559 RLGIPIFGMGGQ
-571 SIYEHWEAGMR
+571 SIYEHWQDGMR

-595 FLCGGGFVF
+595 YMCGGGFVF

-615 VQAGHVAYTIGELS
+615 VQAGHVAYTISELS
-629 RRGIRSANVSLDAEE
+629 RRGIQSANVSHEAEE
-644 RWIADQL
+644 HWISDQL
-651 ETKGGGFVLGGSPD
+651 DTRISGFVLGGSPD

-671 YNQEGTAK
+671 YNQEGTSK
-679 RYRNVR
+679 RYRDVR

-693 GAYMKLLRAWRDDGQ
+693 GAYMKLLRDWRESNT
-708 LDGLDLD
+708 LEGLELS

>member
-1 MMRLFCPIYPII
+1 M
-13 ASTHRSGNV
+13 S
-22 AGARGNLKSAR
+22 
-33 KSAAVFR
+33 
-40 GLQRKVVNRQYVF
+40 VN
-53 ASAALSARDEPQQR
+53 
-67 ESGGIRI
+67 
-74 GRVGS
+74 
-79 YSRPAG
+79 
-85 PTHWSVL
+85 
-92 LAMRYGLQGNHRED
+92 
-106 FKMTKTN
+106 N
-113 DILSNESL
+113 DPFSIESL

-126 VLAQRYAEERE
+126 ALAKRYAEERE
-137 KRIRPDAET
+137 KRIREDAEA

-167 SETLDR
+167 CEPVQRD
-173 APLKDQR
+173 PIKDER

-195 ARLSQAGI
+195 ARLVQAGI
-203 RDVRIVESGSD
+203 EGVRIVESGGD

-236 LPLLEETGYIPK
+236 LPLLEETGYVPK
-248 LRYSYAS
+248 LRYSFAP
-255 EIYEHAQRIGK
+255 EIYEHAQRIGQ
-266 HFDLYKDAVFQTWVT
+266 HFGLYEDAVFQTWVT
-281 ELRWLEDESL
+281 ELRWLEDEKR
-291 WLVTTN
+291 WLVQTN
-297 RGDAM
+297 HGDEM

-320 GIPGVEQFKG
+320 GIPGVEDFRG

-342 TGGGPTGN
+342 TGGSHEGGLDN
-350 LTGLADKTVAI
+350 LADKTVAI

-401 PLWAESLEPGWQRDR
+401 PEWAASLKPGWQKER

-428 IDPAFVDDGW
+428 IDPAFIDDGW
-438 TRLTRNLKELVAQSE
+438 TRLTRNVKTLASKATEQVSNLVQ
-453 ERISGLAQIADFK
+453 LADFK
-466 TMETIRGL
+466 TMEEIRGL
-474 VDETVKDPEVAEKL
+474 VDDTVKDPEIADKL

-501 NDFYLD
+501 NDHYLA
-507 TFNRPNVELV
+507 TFNRENVELV
-517 DVSASQGVEAITET
+517 DVSATQGVEAITER
-531 GIIANGQEY
+531 GIVANGKEY
-540 PVDCI
+540 EVDCI

-559 RLGIPIFGVAGQ
+559 RLGIPIFGMGGQ
-571 SIYEHWEAGMR
+571 SIYEHWQNGMR

-595 FLCGGGFVF
+595 YMCGGGFVF

-615 VQAGHVAYTIGELS
+615 VQAGHVAYTISELS
-629 RRGIRSANVSLDAEE
+629 RRGIQSANVSHEAEE
-644 RWIADQL
+644 QWISDQL
-651 ETKGGGFVLGGSPD
+651 DTRISGFVLGGSPD

-671 YNQEGTAK
+671 YNQEGTSK
-679 RYRNVR
+679 RYRDVR

-693 GAYMKLLRAWRDDGQ
+693 GAYMKLLRDWRESNT
-708 LDGLDLD
+708 LEGLELS

>member
-1 MMRLFCPIYPII
+1 M
-13 ASTHRSGNV
+13 A
-22 AGARGNLKSAR
+22 
-33 KSAAVFR
+33 
-40 GLQRKVVNRQYVF
+40 
-53 ASAALSARDEPQQR
+53 
-67 ESGGIRI
+67 
-74 GRVGS
+74 
-79 YSRPAG
+79 
-85 PTHWSVL
+85 
-92 LAMRYGLQGNHRED
+92 
-106 FKMTKTN
+106 TN
-113 DILSNESL
+113 DKVISPEAL

-126 VLAQRYAEERE
+126 ALAERYAAERD
-137 KRIRPDAET
+137 KRIRADAEA
-146 QFVQLSHDSPFA
+146 QFVQLSHDSPFT
-158 NKYLEEDPY
+158 NKYLEEVPY
-167 SETLDR
+167 CKPLDR
-173 APLKDQR
+173 APLTDQR

-195 ARLSQAGI
+195 ARLVEAGI
-203 RDVRIVESGSD
+203 TDVRIVESGGD

-236 LPLLEETGYIPK
+236 LPLLEETGYVPK
-248 LRYSYAS
+248 LRFSYAS
-255 EIYEHAQRIGK
+255 EIYEHAQRIGR

-281 ELRWLEDESL
+281 ELRWLEDESM
-291 WLVTTN
+291 WLVATN
-297 RGDAM
+297 RGDEM
-302 RARHI
+302 RARHV

-320 GIPGVEQFKG
+320 GIPGVEKFKG

-342 TGGGPTGN
+342 TGGGPDGG

-375 GESAKQLYVFQ
+375 GAGAKQLYVFQ

-391 VDVRNNAETD
+391 VDVRNNAKTD
-401 PLWAESLEPGWQRDR
+401 PEWAKNLKPGWQKER

-428 IDPAFVDDGW
+428 IDPAFADDGW
-438 TRLTRNLKELVAQSE
+438 TRLTRNLSELASQTEGKVP
-453 ERISGLAQIADFK
+453 GLVQIADFK
-466 TMETIRGL
+466 TMEEIRGL
-474 VDETVKDPEVAEKL
+474 VDDTVQDPEVAEKL

-517 DVSASQGVEAITET
+517 DVSATQGVEAITEN
-531 GIIANGQEY
+531 GIVANGKEY
-540 PVDCI
+540 AVDCI
-545 IYASGFEITSSYER
+545 VYASGFEITSSYER
-559 RLGIPIFGVAGQ
+559 RLGIPIFGVGGK
-571 SIYEHWEAGMR
+571 SIYEHWQEGMR
-582 SMHGL
+582 TMHGL
-587 MVSGFPNL
+587 MVSDFPNL

-615 VQAGHVAYTIGELS
+615 VQAGHVAYTITEL
-629 RRGIRSANVSLDAEE
+629 RNRGVKAANVSVAAEE

-671 YNQEGTAK
+671 YNQEGTTQ

-693 GAYMKLLRAWRDDGQ
+693 GAYMKLLRQWRDDDE
-708 LDGLDLD
+708 LEGLELN

>member
-1 MMRLFCPIYPII
+1 M
-13 ASTHRSGNV
+13 ATKD
-22 AGARGNLKSAR
+22 NLISPD
-33 KSAAVFR
+33 V
-40 GLQRKVVNRQYVF
+40 
-53 ASAALSARDEPQQR
+53 
-67 ESGGIRI
+67 
-74 GRVGS
+74 
-79 YSRPAG
+79 
-85 PTHWSVL
+85 
-92 LAMRYGLQGNHRED
+92 
-106 FKMTKTN
+106 
-113 DILSNESL
+113 L

-126 VLAQRYAEERE
+126 ALAKRYAVERD
-137 KRIRPDAET
+137 KRIRADAEE
-146 QFVQLSHDSPFA
+146 QFVQLSHDSPFT
-158 NKYLEEDPY
+158 NKYLQEDPY
-167 SETLDR
+167 CKPLDR

-195 ARLSQAGI
+195 ARLAEAGI
-203 RDVRIVESGSD
+203 TDVRIVESGSD

-236 LPLLEETGYIPK
+236 LPLLEETGYVPK
-248 LRYSYAS
+248 LRFSYAS
-255 EIYEHAQRIGK
+255 EIYEHAQRIGR

-281 ELRWLEDESL
+281 ELRWLEDESV
-291 WLVTTN
+291 WLLATD
-297 RGDAM
+297 RGDQM
-302 RARHI
+302 RARHV

-320 GIPGVEQFKG
+320 GIPGVEKFKG
-330 HSFHTCR
+330 HSFHTSR

-342 TGGGPTGN
+342 TGGGPDSG
-350 LTGLADKTVAI
+350 LSGLADKTVAI
-361 IGTGATAVQCVPAL
+361 IGTGATAVQCIPAL
-375 GESAKQLYVFQ
+375 GDGAKQLYVFQ

-391 VDVRNNAETD
+391 VDMRNNAETD
-401 PLWAESLEPGWQRDR
+401 PEWAKSLKPGWQRER

-428 IDPAFVDDGW
+428 IDPAFADDGW
-438 TRLTRNLKELVAQSE
+438 TRLTRNVAELASQIPGKVP
-453 ERISGLAQIADFK
+453 GLVQIADFK
-466 TMETIRGL
+466 TMEEIRGL
-474 VDETVKDPEVAEKL
+474 VDDTVQNPEVAEKL

-517 DVSASQGVEAITET
+517 DVSATQGVEAITEN
-531 GIIANGQEY
+531 GIVANGKEY
-540 PVDCI
+540 AVDCI
-545 IYASGFEITSSYER
+545 VYASGFEITSSYER
-559 RLGIPIFGVAGQ
+559 RLGIPIFGIGGK
-571 SIYEHWEAGMR
+571 SIYEHWQEGMR
-582 SMHGL
+582 TMHGL

-615 VQAGHVAYTIGELS
+615 VQAGHVAYTISELGS
-629 RRGIRSANVSLDAEE
+629 RGVKAANVSVAAEE

-671 YNQEGTAK
+671 YNQEGTSQ

-693 GAYMKLLRAWRDDGQ
+693 GAYMKLLRQWRADGE
-708 LDGLDLD
+708 LEGLELN

>member
-1 MMRLFCPIYPII
+1 M
-13 ASTHRSGNV
+13 ATKD
-22 AGARGNLKSAR
+22 NLISPD
-33 KSAAVFR
+33 V
-40 GLQRKVVNRQYVF
+40 
-53 ASAALSARDEPQQR
+53 
-67 ESGGIRI
+67 
-74 GRVGS
+74 
-79 YSRPAG
+79 
-85 PTHWSVL
+85 
-92 LAMRYGLQGNHRED
+92 
-106 FKMTKTN
+106 
-113 DILSNESL
+113 L

-126 VLAQRYAEERE
+126 ALAKRYAVERD
-137 KRIRPDAET
+137 KRIRADAEE
-146 QFVQLSHDSPFA
+146 QFVQLSHDSPFT
-158 NKYLEEDPY
+158 NKYLQEDPY
-167 SETLDR
+167 CKPLDR

-195 ARLSQAGI
+195 ARLAEAGI
-203 RDVRIVESGSD
+203 TDVRIVESGSD

-236 LPLLEETGYIPK
+236 LPLLEETGYVPK
-248 LRYSYAS
+248 LRFSYAS
-255 EIYEHAQRIGK
+255 EIYEHAQRIGR

-281 ELRWLEDESL
+281 ELRWLEDESV
-291 WLVTTN
+291 WLLATD
-297 RGDAM
+297 RGDQM
-302 RARHI
+302 RARHV

-320 GIPGVEQFKG
+320 GIPGVEKFKG
-330 HSFHTCR
+330 HSFHTSR

-342 TGGGPTGN
+342 TGGGPDGC
-350 LTGLADKTVAI
+350 LSGLADKTVAI
-361 IGTGATAVQCVPAL
+361 IGTGATAVQCIPAL
-375 GESAKQLYVFQ
+375 GDGAKQLYVFQ

-391 VDVRNNAETD
+391 VDMRNNAETD
-401 PLWAESLEPGWQRDR
+401 PEWAKSLKPGWQRER

-428 IDPAFVDDGW
+428 IDPAFADDGW
-438 TRLTRNLKELVAQSE
+438 TRLTRNVAELASQIPGKVP
-453 ERISGLAQIADFK
+453 GLVQIADFK
-466 TMETIRGL
+466 TMEEIRGL
-474 VDETVKDPEVAEKL
+474 VDDTVQNPEVAEKL

-517 DVSASQGVEAITET
+517 DVSATQGVEAITEN
-531 GIIANGQEY
+531 GVVANGKEY
-540 PVDCI
+540 AVDCI
-545 IYASGFEITSSYER
+545 VYASGFEITSSYER
-559 RLGIPIFGVAGQ
+559 RLGIPIFGIGGK
-571 SIYEHWEAGMR
+571 SIYEHWQEGMR
-582 SMHGL
+582 TMHGL

-615 VQAGHVAYTIGELS
+615 VQAGHVAYTISELGS
-629 RRGIRSANVSLDAEE
+629 RGVKAANVSVAAEE

-671 YNQEGTAK
+671 YNQEGTTQ

-693 GAYMKLLRAWRDDGQ
+693 GAYMKLLRQWRADGE
-708 LDGLDLD
+708 LEGLELN

>member
-1 MMRLFCPIYPII
+1 M
-13 ASTHRSGNV
+13 
-22 AGARGNLKSAR
+22 
-33 KSAAVFR
+33 
-40 GLQRKVVNRQYVF
+40 
-53 ASAALSARDEPQQR
+53 D
-67 ESGGIRI
+67 
-74 GRVGS
+74 
-79 YSRPAG
+79 
-85 PTHWSVL
+85 
-92 LAMRYGLQGNHRED
+92 
-106 FKMTKTN
+106 TN
-113 DILSNESL
+113 DKVISPEAL

-126 VLAQRYAEERE
+126 ALSQRYAAERD
-137 KRIRPDAET
+137 KRIRADAEA
-146 QFVQLSHDSPFA
+146 QFVQLSHESPFT
-158 NKYLEEDPY
+158 NKYLEADPY
-167 SETLDR
+167 CEPLER
-173 APLKDQR
+173 APLKDER

-195 ARLSQAGI
+195 ARLVEAGI
-203 RDVRIVESGSD
+203 TDVRIVESGGD

-248 LRYSYAS
+248 LRFSYAS

-281 ELRWLEDESL
+281 ELRWLEDESM
-291 WLVTTN
+291 WLVATN
-297 RGDAM
+297 RGDEM
-302 RARHI
+302 RARHV

-320 GIPGVEQFKG
+320 GIPGVEKFTG

-337 WDYDY
+337 WDYEY
-342 TGGGPTGN
+342 TGGGPDGG

-375 GESAKQLYVFQ
+375 GAGAKQLYVFQ

-391 VDVRNNAETD
+391 VDARNNAETD
-401 PLWAESLEPGWQRDR
+401 PEWAKNLKPGWQKER

-428 IDPAFVDDGW
+428 IDPAFADDGW
-438 TRLTRNLKELVAQSE
+438 TRLTRNLSDLASQTEGKVPGLV
-453 ERISGLAQIADFK
+453 QIADFK
-466 TMETIRGL
+466 TMEEIRGL
-474 VDETVKDPEVAEKL
+474 VDDTVQDPEVAEKL

-517 DVSASQGVEAITET
+517 DVSATQGVEAITEN
-531 GIIANGQEY
+531 GIVANGKEY
-540 PVDCI
+540 AVDCI
-545 IYASGFEITSSYER
+545 VYASGFEITSSYER
-559 RLGIPIFGVAGQ
+559 RLGIPIFGIGGK
-571 SIYEHWEAGMR
+571 SIYEHWQEGMR
-582 SMHGL
+582 TMHGL

-615 VQAGHVAYTIGELS
+615 VQAGHVAYTITELGN
-629 RRGIRSANVSLDAEE
+629 RGVKAANVSVAAEE

-671 YNQEGTAK
+671 YNQEGTTQ

-693 GAYMKLLRAWRDDGQ
+693 GAYMKLLRQWRADGE
-708 LDGLDLD
+708 LEGLELN